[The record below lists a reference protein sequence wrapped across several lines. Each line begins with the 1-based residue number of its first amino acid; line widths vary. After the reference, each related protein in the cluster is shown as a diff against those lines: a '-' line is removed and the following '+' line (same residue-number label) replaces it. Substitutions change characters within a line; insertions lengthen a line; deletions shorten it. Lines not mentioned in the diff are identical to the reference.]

1 MTEFIQNCAN
11 FGLFLTLGA
20 YLLSVALSKRFSSP
34 LTNPI
39 LLSVVI
45 IIPVLVLC
53 KVDYTTYYDSA
64 KLISALLTPATVSLA
79 IPLYRQ
85 MALLKKH
92 FKAILLGIL
101 SGVLTSGI
109 TILGLSALF
118 GLSHTDFVT
127 LLPKSVTTAIGMSLS
142 EELGGVAAVTVT
154 AILLTGILGNVLAV
168 WLCKVFRITDPI
180 AKGLSVGTSSHA
192 LGTARAIRMGEI
204 EGAMSGLSIAVAGLM
219 TVVLAP
225 LFAALL

>member
-1 MTEFIQNCAN
+1 
-11 FGLFLTLGA
+11 
-20 YLLSVALSKRFSSP
+20 
-34 LTNPI
+34 
-39 LLSVVI
+39 
-45 IIPVLVLC
+45 
-53 KVDYTTYYDSA
+53 
-64 KLISALLTPATVSLA
+64 
-79 IPLYRQ
+79 
-85 MALLKKH
+85 
-92 FKAILLGIL
+92 
-101 SGVLTSGI
+101 
-109 TILGLSALF
+109 
-118 GLSHTDFVT
+118 
-127 LLPKSVTTAIGMSLS
+127 MSLS

>member
-1 MTEFIQNCAN
+1 MSQMIQNCAS
-11 FGLFLTLGA
+11 FGVFLCLGA
-20 YLLSVALSKRFSSP
+20 YFLGVQLNKRFKSP
-34 LTNPI
+34 LTNP
-39 LLSVVI
+39 LLLAAAGI
-45 IIPVLVLC
+45 IAVLSLLGI
-53 KVDYTTYYDSA
+53 DYEVFKASA
-64 KLISALLTPATVSLA
+64 QPLSYLLTPATVSLA

-85 MALLKKH
+85 LDKLKKH
-92 FKAILLGIL
+92 YAAILVGVF
-101 SGVLTSGI
+101 SGVLASGLSI
-109 TILGLSALF
+109 FAMSALF
-118 GLSHTDFVT
+118 GLSHTDYVT

-142 EELGGVAAVTVT
+142 EELGGIAAVTV
-154 AILLTGILGNVLAV
+154 ASIVLTGILGNVLAV